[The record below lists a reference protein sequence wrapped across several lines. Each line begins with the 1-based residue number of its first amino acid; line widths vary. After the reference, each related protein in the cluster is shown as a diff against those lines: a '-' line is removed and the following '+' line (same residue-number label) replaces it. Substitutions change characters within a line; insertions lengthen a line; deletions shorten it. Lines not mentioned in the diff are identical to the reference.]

1 MENTSSSTEKLSE
14 ALKMLDDAAKS
25 KKAEIQDLL
34 SSKYK
39 NIKETFTGFDSKDSV
54 EALKKN
60 ATEKAS
66 RVAEISE
73 DRVKEIATEI
83 DQNVHN
89 NPWPYIGG
97 AAICSLLLGYIM
109 GRKD

>member
-1 MENTSSSTEKLSE
+1 MEKTSSSNEKLSE

-25 KKAEIQDLL
+25 KKREIQDLL
-34 SSKYK
+34 SNKYQ
-39 NIKETFTGFDSKDSV
+39 NIKETFSSFDSKDSV
-54 EALKKN
+54 ESIKKS
-60 ATEKAS
+60 ATDTAS
-66 RVAEISE
+66 KVCEISE
-73 DRVKEIATEI
+73 DKVKEIATEI

-97 AAICSLLLGYIM
+97 AAFCTLLIGYIM